1 MWDRGL
7 VLAGGLA
14 LLLVSVTAGWTQ
26 TDLSKRLVGR
36 WTGEMQTLTGSYDR
50 TLVIKSVE
58 DRNGQLV
65 AAGEY
70 GGPGTSGLGS
80 QPQPVLG
87 MVETIN
93 GEVVLRIFTPERR
106 TAVLTLSKD
115 GKYLLGPVSGASLV
129 GRSRPGDDSLRLRKV
144 E

>member
-1 MWDRGL
+1 MVDRGL
-7 VLAGGLA
+7 VAAAGLA
-14 LLLVSVTAGWTQ
+14 LLFVSVTAGWAQ
-26 TDLSKRLVGR
+26 VDLSKLLVGR
-36 WTGEMQTLTGSYDR
+36 WSGEVQTVTGTYDR

-58 DRNGQLV
+58 DRNGEPV

-70 GGPGTSGLGS
+70 GGEGAPTGGKLL
-80 QPQPVLG
+80 PVRV

-93 GEVVLRIFTPERR
+93 GEVVLRFFTPERG

-115 GKYLLGPVSGASLV
+115 GKHLMGPVSGAGYV
-129 GRSRPGDDSLRLRKV
+129 GKSRRGDDSLRLRKI